1 LRFAGRCEDAP
12 MLRRPSPGWV
22 LLGMAPLLLI
32 GACTSPDAV
41 PRSGTALL
49 QIQVNN
55 TSSEPALLAVV
66 PGRGAPV
73 SGSVDPPSLAPRT
86 EANVTFY
93 VPIAS
98 SWTIRVNGEEL
109 IDSSEVPARRGVLD
123 NVGID
128 IDVRGN
134 PVWWCEPT
142 CP

>member
-1 LRFAGRCEDAP
+1 

-22 LLGMAPLLLI
+22 LLGIAPLLLI
-32 GACTSPDAV
+32 GACTSTDAF
-41 PRSGTALL
+41 PRTGTAVL
-49 QIQVNN
+49 QIRVNN
-55 TSSEPALLAVV
+55 ASAEPALLAVV

-73 SGSVDPPSLAPRT
+73 SGSVDPPSLAPGAAT
-86 EANVTFY
+86 DVTFY

-98 SWTIRVNGEEL
+98 SWAIRVNGEEL

-134 PVWWCEPT
+134 PVWWCKPT

>member
-1 LRFAGRCEDAP
+1 
-12 MLRRPSPGWV
+12 MLRRRSPGRV
-22 LLGMAPLLLI
+22 LLGIAPLLLI
-32 GACTSPDAV
+32 GACTSTDAF
-41 PRSGTALL
+41 PPAGTAVL
-49 QIQVNN
+49 QIRVNN
-55 TSSEPALLAVV
+55 ASAEPAQLAVV

-73 SGSVDPPSLAPRT
+73 PGSVNPPSLAPKT
-86 EANVTFY
+86 AADVTFY

-98 SWTIRVNGEEL
+98 RWTIRVNGEEL

-134 PVWWCEPT
+134 PVWWCRPT

>member
-1 LRFAGRCEDAP
+1 
-12 MLRRPSPGWV
+12 MLRRPSPGKV
-22 LLGMAPLLLI
+22 LLGIAPLLLI
-32 GACTSPDAV
+32 GACTSIDAL
-41 PRSGTALL
+41 PPTGTAVL
-49 QIQVNN
+49 QIRVNN
-55 TSSEPALLAVV
+55 TSAEPALLAVV
-66 PGRGAPV
+66 PGRGALV
-73 SGSVDPPSLAPRT
+73 SGSVDPPLLAPKT
-86 EANVTFY
+86 AADVTFY

-134 PVWWCEPT
+134 PVWWCRPT

>member
-1 LRFAGRCEDAP
+1 
-12 MLRRPSPGWV
+12 MLRRSSPGRF
-22 LLGMAPLLLI
+22 LLGTALLLLT
-32 GACTSPDAV
+32 GACTSTDAF
-41 PRSGTALL
+41 PHAGTAVLR
-49 QIQVNN
+49 IRVDNA
-55 TSSEPALLAVV
+55 SAEPAQLAVD
-66 PGRGAPV
+66 PGRGAAVP
-73 SGSVDPPSLAPRT
+73 GSVDPPSLAPKT
-86 EANVTFY
+86 AADVTFY

-134 PVWWCEPT
+134 PVWWCKPT